1 MRLIYVIDKYKEII
15 MYLVFGILTT
25 VINIISYFLFSNVL
39 GFNKML
45 SNVIAWILSVLFAYI
60 TNKLF
65 VFKSKE
71 YGFNK
76 LKKEITSFFSV
87 RVFSLL
93 VDMFIMWLGINI
105 LNINDMVI
113 KIISN
118 VIVVLI
124 NYIFSKI
131 LVFKSN

>member
-1 MRLIYVIDKYKEII
+1 MRLIYIIDKYKEII

-39 GFNKML
+39 GINKML

-105 LNINDMVI
+105 LNINDMFI

-118 VIVVLI
+118 IIVVLI

-131 LVFKSN
+131 LVFNSK